1 MSTSLRRKGGWTAV
15 TLLIAAGA
23 IYFIGGSIRSGSMP
37 PIHLSAVAQ
46 PVGDLPNMP
55 VKPRPKEITFFGCP
69 PEGLGGDSE
78 LNLMKNRVDEG
89 KYVPV
94 SFDSLTTL
102 TWPKN
107 IEQHEMKDWSLSNLA
122 FIDQYAGIPVM
133 VEGYI
138 LSIREGLPEPA
149 NCNRE
154 NGASLDWQIYFTK
167 NQGDDR
173 SQAVIVEVTPRVRM
187 EHKWTIDLVHS
198 VFMGDHLPM
207 RISGWLYFDPEH
219 PDDVGQIRATLWE
232 IQPVMQIEVFQNGR
246 WYPLDKF
253 GN

>member
-1 MSTSLRRKGGWTAV
+1 MSSSFRRWSGGTAI
-15 TLLIAAGA
+15 TLLTVVAA
-23 IYFIGGSIRSGSMP
+23 IYFIGGSLNSGSAP
-37 PIHLSAVAQ
+37 PIPLSAIAQ

-55 VKPRPKEITFFGCP
+55 VKPQPKEITFDGCP
-69 PEGLGGDSE
+69 PEGVGGDSQ
-78 LNLMKNRVDEG
+78 LNLFKNRVYQA
-89 KYVPV
+89 KYIPV

-102 TWPKN
+102 TWPKSV
-107 IEQHEMKDWSLSNLA
+107 EQQEMKDWSPANRA
-122 FIDQYAGIPVM
+122 FINQYAGIPVM

-138 LSIREGLPEPA
+138 LSIREGLPESA
-149 NCNRE
+149 NCNRA
-154 NGASLDWQIYFTK
+154 NGSSLDWQIYFSA
-167 NQGDDR
+167 NQRDDR

-187 EHKWTIDLVHS
+187 DHKWTIDLIHS

-246 WYPLDKF
+246 WIQLDKLA
-253 GN
+253 N